1 MPEVANHTAPV
12 HTKAPAAETNLT
24 NEQDFVHP
32 EPERDFDL
40 YRMKIQPKL
49 AVGAPDDPF
58 EREADTMAD
67 TVMRMPEKNFV
78 QLKCA
83 DCEKEEQL
91 QRKPVTETFSP
102 LIQRSLSVPDEVPAD
117 VPATDISRTTPITDK
132 RVHFNNII
140 QGL

>member
-12 HTKAPAAETNLT
+12 HTKAPAAETNLS

-58 EREADTMAD
+58 EREADVMAD

-83 DCEKEEQL
+83 ECEKEEQL

-102 LIQRSLSVPDEVPAD
+102 RMPVTETFSPLIQRRLSVPDAVPAD
-117 VPATDISRTTPITDK
+117 VPANDIARTIPIAA
-132 RVHFNNII
+132 
-140 QGL
+140 

>member
-58 EREADTMAD
+58 EREAGGQLHGHGIGGSASGISEINSTVQVSYIYLNSKYVANITTDLAKTMKPACRVRAELLAD
-67 TVMRMPEKNFV
+67 LQFWASYQGARQGVMM
-78 QLKCA
+78 LA
-83 DCEKEEQL
+83 
-91 QRKPVTETFSP
+91 
-102 LIQRSLSVPDEVPAD
+102 
-117 VPATDISRTTPITDK
+117 
-132 RVHFNNII
+132 
-140 QGL
+140 